1 MGNSRS
7 LPMRLP
13 VLIALLSTA
22 VFAEGRGVDLGFSGG
37 LNTPAGVGV
46 EGIWRIDRIVALGAA
61 AGYGSWGPRMSLIGR
76 VHLENSVAQG
86 LFLEP
91 SLTVNFGGQRSL
103 SADAISVPPVGNFT
117 VAGGYRWSFAERL
130 WLVFRVGQ
138 SFSFGAPSTLAG
150 AQSPSSG
157 ATEQF
162 TRMMFRSDAPP
173 SGWVLG
179 LATGAS
185 I

>member
-1 MGNSRS
+1 
-7 LPMRLP
+7 MRCL
-13 VLIALLSTA
+13 VLTLLIAA
-22 VFAEGRGVDLGFSGG
+22 PAFAGSVDVGFSGG

-46 EGIWRIDRIVALGAA
+46 EGIWRLDRIVALGAA
-61 AGYGSWGPRMSLIGR
+61 AGYGSWGPKMSLIGR

-91 SLTVNFGGQRSL
+91 SLTVNFGGQRL
-103 SADAISVPPVGNFT
+103 SSDSAVPPVGNFT
-117 VAGGYRWSFAERL
+117 VAGGYRWTFADRL

-138 SFSFGAPSTLAG
+138 SFSFGAPSSMPQAASSASTAGDQLA
-150 AQSPSSG
+150 
-157 ATEQF
+157 
-162 TRMMFRSDAPP
+162 RMMFRSDAPP